1 MSIILVVILL
11 LFVGI
16 AFYNHTDNT
25 TNDNNTISTIVAVN
39 QDTTS
44 ALSTNDTLKITY
56 DTLSS
61 TTNHFI
67 KIDLLELPSLTNEEV
82 IIEHTG
88 FRLAYSEKHEQAK
101 WVAYEFTKAETIKKV
116 DRTDD
121 FRPDPKV
128 LTGSA
133 TSTDYKGSGFDRGH
147 LAPAGDLSWS
157 AEAMSCSFFYSNMSP
172 QTPSFNRGIWKKL
185 EEQVRDWSKT
195 YDTIYVVTGPV
206 LEDSL
211 PTIGE
216 NMVSIPKYY
225 YKVILEYK
233 SNSTKAI
240 GFILPNEKSPFPLNN
255 FIVSIDSVEQMTG
268 IDFFHQL
275 PDSIENKIEKSVCN
289 ACWGIN

>member
-11 LFVGI
+11 IFVGI

-88 FRLAYSEKHEQAK
+88 FRLVYSEKHEQAK
-101 WVAYEFTKAETIKKV
+101 WVAYEFTKAENIKKV

-185 EEQVRDWSKT
+185 EEQVRDWAKS

-275 PDSIENKIEKSVCN
+275 PDVIEYKIEKSVCN
-289 ACWGIN
+289 ACWGM